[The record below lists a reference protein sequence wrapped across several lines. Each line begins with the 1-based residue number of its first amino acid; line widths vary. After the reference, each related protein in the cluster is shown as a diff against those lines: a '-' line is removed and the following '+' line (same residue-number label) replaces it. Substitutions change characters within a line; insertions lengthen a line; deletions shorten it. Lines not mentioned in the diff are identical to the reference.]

1 MSGSSCVGF
10 RAQRLRCREIGILAT
25 TGRERP
31 VARWPAEAASRESR
45 LAGTGES
52 PPMDDAVLTDNDRKA
67 ELSFA
72 YLAALAAH
80 AGYTCQRGPQPD
92 VASVDATIR
101 SGDPG
106 ATQFDVQ
113 LKATTAPSR
122 GTYGLR
128 FRLSNKNYNDLVA
141 DRMTPF
147 ILIVLELPPA
157 DADWLE
163 CTVEHLTMRRC
174 GWWASLSGRAPTDG
188 ETTTIV
194 IPEEQRIAG
203 AGMALLMAVARGQTH
218 E

>member
-1 MSGSSCVGF
+1 MD
-10 RAQRLRCREIGILAT
+10 
-25 TGRERP
+25 
-31 VARWPAEAASRESR
+31 EAI
-45 LAGTGES
+45 
-52 PPMDDAVLTDNDRKA
+52 LTDNDRKA

-72 YLAALAAH
+72 YIAALAAH

-101 SGDPG
+101 SGD
-106 ATQFDVQ
+106 ASCTQFDVQ
-113 LKATTAPSR
+113 LKATSAPSR
-122 GTYGLR
+122 GTDGLR
-128 FRLSNKNYNDLVA
+128 FRLSRKNYNDLVA
-141 DRMTPF
+141 DRTTPLL
-147 ILIVLELPPA
+147 LIVLELPAA

-194 IPEEQRIAG
+194 IPEAQRIG
-203 AGMALLMAVARGQTH
+203 ASGMAPLMAVARGETH